1 MIEFKTNLS
10 RGERFV
16 FAALL
21 PILFAWIGWYVAGRT
36 GNQPL
41 GWSLFLGA
49 AAFSVIGL
57 AWPPLLRGL
66 FVAWM
71 ALMFPIGWLMS
82 YVILIM
88 IYFAVITPVALA
100 MRCCGFDPLH
110 RRRDPTMQSYWE
122 PHQTPADKR
131 RYFRQF

>member
-1 MIEFKTNLS
+1 MIEFKTNLT
-10 RGERFV
+10 RGERHV
-16 FAALL
+16 LAALL

-36 GNQPL
+36 GNTTL
-41 GWSLFLGA
+41 GWALFIGAVVVSL
-49 AAFSVIGL
+49 VGL

-82 YVILIM
+82 YVILII
-88 IYFAVITPVALA
+88 IYFGVITPVALL
-100 MRCCGFDPLH
+100 MRLVGFDPLK
-110 RRRDPTMQSYWE
+110 RRWDRQAKSYWE
-122 PHQTPADKR
+122 PHEPSPDKR